1 MLILSKDKRIPLSF
15 EVELEKKNIRDC
27 KARGH
32 PLSTDA
38 ASCQNCCTI
47 TLAEERRILLEKK
60 QLLLEK
66 KRLLELQENLPE
78 CRNCKNAIQPGSKSC
93 PMCGARYPTLSEKSY
108 LCFEILKCFS
118 IVLVTLMLFAAAA
131 LLKDLI

>member
-1 MLILSKDKRIPLSF
+1 MSKDKRIPLSF
-15 EVELEKKNIRDC
+15 EVDLEKKSIRDC
-27 KARGH
+27 KACGH
-32 PLSTDA
+32 PLPTDA
-38 ASCQNCCTI
+38 ASCQNCGTI

-78 CRNCKNAIQPGSKSC
+78 CLDCKNSIQSGSKSC
-93 PMCGARYPTLSEKSY
+93 PMCEESFLTLCDKRYLRFEVLKSV
-108 LCFEILKCFS
+108 S
-118 IVLVTLMLFAAAA
+118 IVLEAQMLFAAAA